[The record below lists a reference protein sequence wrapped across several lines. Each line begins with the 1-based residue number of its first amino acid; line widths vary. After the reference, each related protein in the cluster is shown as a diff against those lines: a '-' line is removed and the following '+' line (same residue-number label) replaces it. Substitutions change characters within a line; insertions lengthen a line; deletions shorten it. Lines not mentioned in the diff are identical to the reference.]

1 MQDVEAVESII
12 AGNSGG
18 LAEAYDEY
26 ADFVYAYCRSML
38 GDPKD
43 TADTVLATFVVAA
56 ARADG
61 LENRERLRAWLFAI
75 ARNLCLRARGG
86 AGHVQAPGS
95 RGPDSRGPDSR
106 APEADIEIGT
116 EAERQLLRTAIDG
129 LNPPEHDIVSLLWY
143 GLDIDDVTLV
153 LGIARNQVYTV
164 FSRARDQLEASVAA
178 LLVGRHGRAD
188 CHALDNLLG
197 DWDGSLD
204 YRLRTRI
211 TRHITNCGTCMAR
224 RERELRPALQLSL
237 SPGALLSAAEEARAS
252 IPPAPR
258 RLRER
263 LIWLVT
269 AYDAE
274 ASDQRAAMEK
284 RAGAFGAGGFP
295 KPLPAGGGRRRGPW
309 IAGGAALAVAA
320 AVVAVIVVSASG
332 GTPPVT
338 TAAANSPRASSGAS
352 ATTAS
357 SASSPSASASRSAG
371 GAVAP
376 VLERHS
382 LAPSA
387 PPSVS
392 TKSTAAGTSPSVT
405 ASSPGSASA
414 SASASTSPKA
424 PSGTVSVSPS
434 SITVSGLFSSSV
446 TLTASGATV
455 HWSASFPSGVSGKL
469 TVSPSSGTL
478 QAGQSVT
485 LTVTAN
491 TASSFRTTLTVNPG
505 AHAVAVTVGLG

>member
-43 TADTVLATFVVAA
+43 TAETVLATFVVAA

-61 LENRERLRAWLFAI
+61 LEDRERLRAWLFAI
-75 ARNLCLRARGG
+75 ARNLCLRGRGG

-95 RGPDSRGPDSR
+95 RDPGSR

-129 LNPPEHDIVSLLWY
+129 LHPPEHDIVSLLWY

-153 LGIARNQVYTV
+153 LGIPRNQVYTV
-164 FSRARDQLEASVAA
+164 FSRARDQLEASVAT
-178 LLVGRHGRAD
+178 LLVGRHGRDD

-197 DWDGSLD
+197 DWDGTLD

-211 TRHITNCGTCMAR
+211 TRHVTNCGTCMAR

-269 AYDAE
+269 AYDAA
-274 ASDQRAAMEK
+274 ASEERAAMEK
-284 RAGAFGAGGFP
+284 RAGAFGSNGFP
-295 KPLPAGGGRRRGPW
+295 KPLAAGGRRRRGPW
-309 IAGGAALAVAA
+309 LVSGAALTVAA
-320 AVVAVIVVSASG
+320 AVVAVIVISASG

-338 TAAANSPRASSGAS
+338 TAAASSPRASSGAP
-352 ATTAS
+352 ATAS
-357 SASSPSASASRSAG
+357 SHATSPSASASRSVS
-371 GAVAP
+371 GAAAP

-382 LAPSA
+382 LAPSSA
-387 PPSVS
+387 PGLS
-392 TKSTAAGTSPSVT
+392 TKTTAASTSPSVT
-405 ASSPGSASA
+405 ASSPGSAST
-414 SASASTSPKA
+414 SASASPTA

-434 SITVSGLFSSSV
+434 SITVSALFSASV
-446 TLTASGATV
+446 TLTASGAAV
-455 HWSASFPSGVSGKL
+455 HWSASLPSDVSGKL

-485 LTVTAN
+485 LTVTSN
-491 TASSFRTTLTVNPG
+491 TASSFKTTLTVNPG